1 MNDISAGI
9 GVSEIFIKD
18 LGLSQGPARSTM
30 SDGNKKRDWR
40 VFESLYNRLLSHYKS
55 VLKKHH
61 DTHIIEEIK
70 GKVVK
75 LIDSSTIS
83 LCLSMYDWAEFR
95 MLVDQDKKSFLTF
108 TKDYPWI
115 SYCDFQGWDGK
126 AVNDYHVF
134 ATPTM
139 FLLDNNRRILVR
151 PVSAQHAN
159 VWIEQKL

>member
-1 MNDISAGI
+1 
-9 GVSEIFIKD
+9 
-18 LGLSQGPARSTM
+18 M